1 MACTELSVALGHVNV
16 RGGSRDRACSQA
28 EMLLQMFTFPVN
40 NISNMHLILVGSA
53 AMWHHREVSY
63 CTFPLHF
70 HFLLLLPSDSSLQQW
85 GSGSAGLNVLRDAL
99 LKAQGPIS
107 LVQMHR
113 VSLKFHANRHI
124 LFKQLR
130 GYPQEEARP
139 PLSVLLVSFFWN
151 HQSRDVQDGAE
162 WLGQQSSI
170 RNILAAIFT
179 PLRMCLRSF
188 YVTEKAQLTTFRANA
203 HISLLLT
210 CHTSMIYAYLDIHVQ
225 RTCYMNM
232 IYEVGWHVSFCMK
245 FICCVICWN
254 VLIAD
259 WLILSLSL
267 SLSLSFLFSTDIYS
281 AK

>member
-1 MACTELSVALGHVNV
+1 MTELVLRQKCS
-16 RGGSRDRACSQA
+16 SRCLRF
-28 EMLLQMFTFPVN
+28 LLTTFQTCT
-40 NISNMHLILVGSA
+40 SFRS
-53 AMWHHREVSY
+53 EVQRCDTTMRSL
-63 CTFPLHF
+63 TVPFPLHF
-70 HFLLLLPSDSSLQQW
+70 HFHFLLPSDSTVSSLQQW

-139 PLSVLLVSFFWN
+139 PLSVLLVSFSWN
-151 HQSRDVQDGAE
+151 HQSWDVQDGAE

-188 YVTEKAQLTTFRANA
+188 YVTEKAQFTTFRANA

-210 CHTSMIYAYLDIHVQ
+210 CCTSMIYAYWDIYMQ
-225 RTCYMNM
+225 RTC
-232 IYEVGWHVSFCMK
+232 
-245 FICCVICWN
+245 
-254 VLIAD
+254 L
-259 WLILSLSL
+259 
-267 SLSLSFLFSTDIYS
+267 
-281 AK
+281 